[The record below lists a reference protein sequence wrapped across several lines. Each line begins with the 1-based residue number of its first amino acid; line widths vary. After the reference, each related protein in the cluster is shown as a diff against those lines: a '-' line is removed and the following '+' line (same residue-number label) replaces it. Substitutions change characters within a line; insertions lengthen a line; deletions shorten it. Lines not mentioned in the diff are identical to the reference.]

1 MVLWTLWQPD
11 VTLAS
16 DELSSPHPDAD
27 CSMTET
33 SPAFLASL

>member
-1 MVLWTLWQPD
+1 MYQD
-11 VTLAS
+11 VTFAS

-33 SPAFLASL
+33 RPVYNLSIS